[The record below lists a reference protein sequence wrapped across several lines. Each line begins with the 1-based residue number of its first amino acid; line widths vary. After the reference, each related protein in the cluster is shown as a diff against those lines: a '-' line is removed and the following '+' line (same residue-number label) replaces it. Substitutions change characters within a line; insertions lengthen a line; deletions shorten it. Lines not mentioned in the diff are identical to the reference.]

1 MEICL
6 NYHIEIL
13 EQSQKQEIQ
22 KNNEEGENPME
33 HVIQALKLERR
44 RVRVLQESNLL
55 LAFVAI
61 VQMILLALSWNG

>member
-1 MEICL
+1 MSRGET
-6 NYHIEIL
+6 
-13 EQSQKQEIQ
+13 IQ

-61 VQMILLALSWNG
+61 VQMILLAVAWNG

>member
-1 MEICL
+1 
-6 NYHIEIL
+6 
-13 EQSQKQEIQ
+13 
-22 KNNEEGENPME
+22 ME

-61 VQMILLALSWNG
+61 VQMILLAVAWNG